1 MPTNGW
7 NAAER
12 NQDTLEP
19 EQVKTYGDE
28 TGQSVRETQEE
39 KPRPAEPL
47 SPEPRAP
54 QPSFPEPHSE
64 EIRKIQVDDED
75 RLAFRVGVN
84 ALTLILLGFGIWL
97 LITYVF

>member
-12 NQDTLEP
+12 DQNTLAEP
-19 EQVKTYGDE
+19 ERVKPYGDE
-28 TGQSVRETQEE
+28 KSQPVRETQTQGENS
-39 KPRPAEPL
+39 RPAEP
-47 SPEPRAP
+47 PEPRTR
-54 QPSFPEPHSE
+54 EPHSE

>member
-7 NAAER
+7 RDTDDRNALAEPPER
-12 NQDTLEP
+12 VDSYEDEPINQRER
-19 EQVKTYGDE
+19 E
-28 TGQSVRETQEE
+28 VREQ
-39 KPRPAEPL
+39 KPR
-47 SPEPRAP
+47 S
-54 QPSFPEPHSE
+54 PEPHSE

>member
-1 MPTNGW
+1 MDD
-7 NAAER
+7 R
-12 NQDTLEP
+12 NTLAKPPQRVDAYDE
-19 EQVKTYGDE
+19 YE
-28 TGQSVRETQEE
+28 TGSSLERSDVQRGREVGSN
-39 KPRPAEPL
+39 EPHT
-47 SPEPRAP
+47 
-54 QPSFPEPHSE
+54 PEPHSE

>member
-1 MPTNGW
+1 MDDR
-7 NAAER
+7 NALADPPKR
-12 NQDTLEP
+12 VDR
-19 EQVKTYGDE
+19 
-28 TGQSVRETQEE
+28 QSVDTYDDIYDGQPSRNEDQ
-39 KPRPAEPL
+39 RR
-47 SPEPRAP
+47 PRAD
-54 QPSFPEPHSE
+54 SPEPHSE

>member
-7 NAAER
+7 RDADDRALAE
-12 NQDTLEP
+12 P
-19 EQVKTYGDE
+19 PK
-28 TGQSVRETQEE
+28 SVESYENELVNMREVGERD
-39 KPRPAEPL
+39 KPR
-47 SPEPRAP
+47 SEPRA
-54 QPSFPEPHSE
+54 PHSE

-97 LITYVF
+97 LVTYVF

>member
-1 MPTNGW
+1 MDD
-7 NAAER
+7 R
-12 NQDTLEP
+12 NTLAKPPQRVDAYE
-19 EQVKTYGDE
+19 EYE
-28 TGQSVRETQEE
+28 TGSS
-39 KPRPAEPL
+39 L
-47 SPEPRAP
+47 SERSDVQRGRDVDVGEPRT
-54 QPSFPEPHSE
+54 PEPHSE

>member
-1 MPTNGW
+1 MDDRNTLAKPPQRVDAYDEYETDSRLS
-7 NAAER
+7 ER
-12 NQDTLEP
+12 SDVQRGGEVGSSEP
-19 EQVKTYGDE
+19 HT
-28 TGQSVRETQEE
+28 
-39 KPRPAEPL
+39 
-47 SPEPRAP
+47 
-54 QPSFPEPHSE
+54 PEPHSE

>member
-1 MPTNGW
+1 MDDR
-7 NAAER
+7 NALADPPKRVDRQNVDTYDDIYAGQPSR
-12 NQDTLEP
+12 NEDQRKARAD
-19 EQVKTYGDE
+19 
-28 TGQSVRETQEE
+28 
-39 KPRPAEPL
+39 
-47 SPEPRAP
+47 SPEPHSPA
-54 QPSFPEPHSE
+54 PHSE